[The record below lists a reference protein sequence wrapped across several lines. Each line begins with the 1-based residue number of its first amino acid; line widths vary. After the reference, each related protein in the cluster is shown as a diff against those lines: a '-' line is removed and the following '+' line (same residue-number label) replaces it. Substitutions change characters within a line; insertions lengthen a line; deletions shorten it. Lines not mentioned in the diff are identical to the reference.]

1 MGIGYQEVNKIDCH
15 NLEIINKLVSKNVT
29 INDQDNHLVVYDN
42 SGKKIFWI
50 NDDGCSIK
58 AQDKVIELDDVIG
71 FPKLQDGL
79 LNSIDG
85 KLDFVKD
92 ISLAKI
98 EAKNID
104 VDMLAVKKIEI
115 KNITLASIDADS
127 IINKILTTDK
137 ITSATADIKLLS
149 NDKLVSNDISS
160 NYIKTYKLD
169 VEVFEPNDI
178 SASNIKTNK
187 VEAEEGLIKEF
198 QSAHAGIVI
207 LESKHVMANEL
218 KIIDVAN
225 IKLLNC
231 EEANVEYLNVADA
244 SFISLYADKIMQPI
258 AYFGSKHTPLKLNMV
273 DCPQLDCNNE
283 QGILHITNEI
293 RDKTPQNK
301 IQLINLPDQDYSIT
315 TVCHNQFINVNYN
328 ICKVKDNTFL
338 FTRFNEL
345 PKDLIVEIIL
355 KPI

>member
-137 ITSATADIKLLS
+137 ITSAKADIKLLS

-244 SFISLYADKIMQPI
+244 SFITLHANKIIQPK
-258 AYFGSKHTPLKLNMV
+258 AFFGSLKEPMKLNMV
-273 DCPQLDCNNE
+273 QNPTLNCNNE
-283 QGILHITNEI
+283 QGIIHITNEI

-301 IQLINLPDQDYSIT
+301 IQLTNIPDQDYSIT
-315 TVCHNQFINVNYN
+315 TICHNQFINVNYN
-328 ICKVKDNTFL
+328 ICKIGGVTYLYTKFNEVVKDL
-338 FTRFNEL
+338 V
-345 PKDLIVEIIL
+345 VEIIL

>member
-1 MGIGYQEVNKIDCH
+1 MGIGYQEVNKIDCY
-15 NLEIINKLVSKNVT
+15 NLKILNKFESKNVV
-29 INDQDNHLVVYDN
+29 INDENNYLAVHDN
-42 SGKKIFWI
+42 SGKKLFWI
-50 NDDGCSIK
+50 NNDGCSIK

-79 LNSIDG
+79 LNSVDG

-92 ISLAKI
+92 ISLGKLQ
-98 EAKNID
+98 AKNID
-104 VDMLAVKKIEI
+104 VDMLAVKNIEI
-115 KNITLASIDADS
+115 KNITLASIEADS

-244 SFISLYADKIMQPI
+244 SFITLHANKIIQPK
-258 AYFGSKHTPLKLNMV
+258 AFFGSLKEPMKLNMV
-273 DCPQLDCNNE
+273 QNPTLNCNNE
-283 QGILHITNEI
+283 QGIIHITNEI

-301 IQLINLPDQDYSIT
+301 IQLTNIPDQDYSIT
-315 TVCHNQFINVNYN
+315 TICHNQFINVNYN
-328 ICKVKDNTFL
+328 ICKIGGVTYLYTKFNEVVKDL
-338 FTRFNEL
+338 V
-345 PKDLIVEIIL
+345 VEIIL

>member
-1 MGIGYQEVNKIDCH
+1 MGIAYQEVNQIDCH

-71 FPKLQDGL
+71 FPKLQDGML
-79 LNSIDG
+79 IAGDG
-85 KLDFVKD
+85 KLDFVTD

-104 VDMLAVKKIEI
+104 VDNLAVKNIEI
-115 KNITLASIDADS
+115 KNITLASLDADS
-127 IINKILTTDK
+127 IINKILSTDK
-137 ITSATADIKLLS
+137 ITTDQASIKLLN
-149 NDKLVSNDISS
+149 NDKLISNDISS

-169 VEVFEPNDI
+169 VELFETDDI
-178 SASNIKTNK
+178 SGCSIKTNK
-187 VEAEEGLIKEF
+187 LECEEGLIKEL

-207 LESKHVMANEL
+207 LETKQLLAQEL
-218 KIIDVAN
+218 KIADVAN

-231 EEANVEYLNVADA
+231 EEANIEYLNVADA
-244 SFISLYADKIMQPI
+244 SFITLHANKITQPVD
-258 AYFGSKHTPLKLNMV
+258 YFGSLKEPMRLNMI
-273 DCPQLDCNNE
+273 DKPILDCNNSSA
-283 QGILHITNEI
+283 IIHITNSI
-293 RDKTPQNK
+293 VNKTPQNK
-301 IQLINLPDQDYSIT
+301 IQLINIPDQDYIIT
-315 TVCHNQFINVNYN
+315 TICHNQFINVNYN
-328 ICKVKDNTFL
+328 ICKMNGTTYLYTK
-338 FTRFNEL
+338 FNEL

>member
-1 MGIGYQEVNKIDCH
+1 MGIVYQEVNKLDCH
-15 NLEIINKLVSKNVT
+15 DLEINNKLVSKNVT

-79 LNSIDG
+79 LCVSANN
-85 KLDFVKD
+85 LDFVTD
-92 ISLAKI
+92 ISLGKLQ
-98 EAKNID
+98 AKNID
-104 VDMLAVKKIEI
+104 VDMLAVKNLEI
-115 KNITLASIDADS
+115 KNITLPSIDADS

-137 ITSATADIKLLS
+137 ITSAEADIKLL
-149 NDKLVSNDISS
+149 NNHTLVSNDISS
-160 NYIKTYKLD
+160 NHINTYSLN
-169 VEVFEPNDI
+169 VEVFEPIDV
-178 SASNIKTNK
+178 SACNIKTNK

-218 KIIDVAN
+218 KIIDLAN

-231 EEANVEYLNVADA
+231 EEANIEYLNVVDA
-244 SFISLYADKIMQPI
+244 SFITLYADKIRQPK
-258 AYFGSKHTPLKLNMV
+258 AFFGSLEEPMKLNMV

-283 QGILHITNEI
+283 QGIIHITNEI
-293 RDKTPQNK
+293 RNSTPQNK
-301 IQLINLPDQDYSIT
+301 IQLINIPDQDYSIT
-315 TVCHNQFINVNYN
+315 TICHNQFINVNYN
-328 ICKVKDNTFL
+328 ICKVNDATYLYTK
-338 FTRFNEL
+338 FNEVV
-345 PKDLIVEIIL
+345 KDLVVEIIM